1 MQPQIRLGILT
12 AVWQRY
18 EVLEVFKKGIER
30 IKEHSN
36 IEIEVV
42 AVGSEGK
49 KSANA
54 CNDFH
59 YVPFKNKPLSNKWNA
74 GMLKMKELNVDYVL
88 CLGSDDLISNSLL
101 DKYIEAM
108 EFGYDFIG
116 LLDCFIY
123 DRLTNDLRFW
133 VGYNGIRIGETAGIG
148 RCLSKRILDEF
159 DWKPW
164 VDAHDRGLDGT
175 MFRKLKEM
183 PHTEK
188 VFGCLKDNIFAVDL
202 KDSQSMTSFEH
213 FNKYP
218 KFNKELMFNECP
230 ETNE

>member
-1 MQPQIRLGILT
+1 MKLGILT

-18 EVLEVFKKGIER
+18 EVLEVFKQGIER
-30 IKEHSN
+30 LKEHSS

-54 CNDFH
+54 CKEFH

-88 CLGSDDLISNSLL
+88 CLGSDDLICNNAL

-108 EFGYDFIG
+108 KQGFDFIG

-123 DRLTNDLRFW
+123 DTKTNDLRFW
-133 VGYNGIRIGETAGIG
+133 VGYNGVRIGETAGIG
-148 RCLSKRILDEF
+148 RCLSKRLLEHM
-159 DWKPW
+159 KYLPW
-164 VDAHDRGLDGT
+164 GDGIDRGLDGA
-175 MFRKLKEM
+175 MFKQLKTIN
-183 PHTEK
+183 HTQK

-202 KDSQSMTSFEH
+202 KDSQSLTNFSH
-213 FNKYP
+213 FTKYP
-218 KFNKELMFNECP
+218 KFHQEDMFNKLP
-230 ETNE
+230 ETKYYE

>member
-1 MQPQIRLGILT
+1 MRLGILT

-18 EVLEVFKKGIER
+18 EVFDIFKQGIER
-30 IKEHSN
+30 IKQHSDL
-36 IEIEVV
+36 EIEVV

-54 CNDFH
+54 CSEFH

-88 CLGSDDLISNSLL
+88 CLGSDDIVSNSLI
-101 DKYIEAM
+101 DKYKEAM

-123 DRLTNDLRFW
+123 DTITNDLRFW

-148 RCLSKRILDEF
+148 RCLSKRLLDIFE
-159 DWKPW
+159 WQPW
-164 VDAHDRGLDGT
+164 IDAHDRGLDGT
-175 MFRKLKEM
+175 MFQKLKKI
-183 PHTEK
+183 PHTQK
-188 VFGCLKDNIFAVDL
+188 VFGCLKDNIFAVDIKD
-202 KDSQSMTSFEH
+202 KDSLTG
-213 FNKYP
+213 FNNFTNYP
-218 KFNKELMFNECP
+218 KFDPEAMFIELP
-230 ETNE
+230 ETRYYE

>member
-1 MQPQIRLGILT
+1 
-12 AVWQRY
+12 
-18 EVLEVFKKGIER
+18 
-30 IKEHSN
+30 
-36 IEIEVV
+36 
-42 AVGSEGK
+42 
-49 KSANA
+49 
-54 CNDFH
+54 
-59 YVPFKNKPLSNKWNA
+59 
-74 GMLKMKELNVDYVL
+74 MLKFGLVGDGYIADRHKKAIQHIKGELIWVYDPTKNPSCKLDELNLNVDYVL

-101 DKYIEAM
+101 DKYIESM

>member
-1 MQPQIRLGILT
+1 MKLGILT

-18 EVLEVFKKGIER
+18 DVLETFKEGIER
-30 IKEHSN
+30 LKQHSN

-54 CNDFH
+54 CKEFH

-88 CLGSDDLISNSLL
+88 CLGSDDLMCNNAL

-108 EFGYDFIG
+108 EQGFDFIG

-123 DRLTNDLRFW
+123 DTKTNDLRFW
-133 VGYNGIRIGETAGIG
+133 VGYNGKRIGETAGIG
-148 RCLSKRILDEF
+148 RCLSSRLLEQMSYL
-159 DWKPW
+159 PW
-164 VDAHDRGLDGT
+164 GDGIDRGLDGA
-175 MFRKLKEM
+175 MFKELKNINHTQKL
-183 PHTEK
+183 
-188 VFGCLKDNIFAVDL
+188 FGCLKDNIFAVDL
-202 KDSQSMTSFEH
+202 KDSQSLTGFQH
-213 FNKYP
+213 FAKYP
-218 KFNKELMFNECP
+218 KFHPQDMFNKLP
-230 ETNE
+230 ETKVYE